1 MNSSE
6 GKKKSEKSPG
16 VLTPNIYRKPIAIDN
31 KGKEVTKDVSSSSPQ
46 KYIPGNNSVHAPANQ
61 ESFYSVPESD
71 IEYLVQK
78 ESVLFEIKKHYESDI
93 NEYEEKQKE
102 LDELKSQF
110 SEQERVLRNK
120 CVIMKSA
127 VQRAQRS
134 IPPEQTSELEKKITA
149 FEQKRAAFEVQ
160 VKELEDSRI
169 RYEKE
174 LAEYSS
180 KMEELASLKSI
191 YKSELKQYKQLKN
204 ELDKKCRFLE
214 EELLAAE
221 KTHP

>member
-6 GKKKSEKSPG
+6 GKKKSEKSSK
-16 VLTPNIYRKPIAIDN
+16 VFTPNIYRKPIATDDR
-31 KGKEVTKDVSSSSPQ
+31 GKKVPKDVSSSSPQ
-46 KYIPGNNSVHAPANQ
+46 NYMPGDNSAHAPANQ

-71 IEYLVQK
+71 IESLVQK
-78 ESVLFEIKKHYESDI
+78 ESVLFEIKKRYEYDI
-93 NEYEEKQKE
+93 SECEKKQKE
-102 LDELKSQF
+102 LDELKIQF

-127 VQRAQRS
+127 VQRAQSS
-134 IPPEQTSELEKKITA
+134 IAPEQTTELEKKITA
-149 FEQKRAAFEVQ
+149 FEQKRSAFEVQ
-160 VKELEDSRI
+160 AKEFEDSRF

-191 YKSELKQYKQLKN
+191 YNNELKQYKQQKK
-204 ELDKKCRFLE
+204 ELDKKWRFLE

-221 KTHP
+221 KNHP